1 MRWRKTGAGLVR
13 PFLSAADAATLQRF
27 STSSRSGAEAGP
39 LLNLTQRLILGCV
52 LLAGLTVGLLAATHR
67 ALAAAGQLGLA
78 WGFVAAAILIAG
90 VTIFWVLQPI
100 RGLARDAHKIAQGNL
115 EHRTGWKSRDDFGV
129 IAAELNRLAVRLR
142 DLHESDAGRRQMEF
156 QLSDAVLQSIFEPII
171 VTDGKG
177 HILKVNQA
185 AAELMGE
192 AATDRMALT
201 NTPGGDK
208 ILSAIRDAV
217 SMQKAVATEDE
228 ASMLPMRIGKQERS
242 YRLRTTPMRDS
253 EGRLLGTVTTLEDVT
268 SLQDIDRFKT
278 RFLNVAS
285 RKLRDPLLQLRRGL
299 YALGHGFGGELDPL
313 QAELVAA
320 AGEESEKL
328 DELMGDLIEVAEL
341 DTGKRELNLERVRP
355 LQALTNARDR
365 YVDDAARKGI
375 RVEVRAY
382 ADLATVLADRRAL
395 RTILDN
401 LLANALRYT
410 PEEGEVLL
418 AAEEVKD
425 SVQFTVR
432 DTGRGIEAERL
443 STIFDRFNPMSDAG
457 SGLGLALVRRLVE
470 QLSGQIAVESRLG
483 NGTTFR
489 FTLPVAVVD
498 TTRHPIEVG

>member
-1 MRWRKTGAGLVR
+1 M
-13 PFLSAADAATLQRF
+13 
-27 STSSRSGAEAGP
+27 
-39 LLNLTQRLILGCV
+39 LNLAQRLILGCV
-52 LLAGLTVGLLAATHR
+52 LLAALTLGLLLATRH
-67 ALAAAGQLGLA
+67 ALQAAGQLGLA
-78 WGFVAAAILIAG
+78 WAFVAAALVVELG
-90 VTIFWVLQPI
+90 TIYFVLAPV
-100 RGLARDAHKIAQGNL
+100 RRLARDAHKIAQGNL
-115 EHRTGWKSRDDFGV
+115 EHRTPWKSRDDFGV

-142 DLHESDAGRRQMEF
+142 DLHDSEAGRRQMEF

-185 AAELMGE
+185 ASELLGT
-192 AATDRMALT
+192 AASDRMALA

-217 SMQKAVATEDE
+217 SMQKAVAAEDE

-268 SLQDIDRFKT
+268 SLQDTDRFKT

-299 YALGHGFGGELDPL
+299 YALGQGFGGELQPL
-313 QAELVAA
+313 QTELVSAA
-320 AGEESEKL
+320 SSESEKL

-341 DTGKRELNLERVRP
+341 DAGKRELRLEPVRP
-355 LQALTNARDR
+355 LEALTNARDR
-365 YVDDAARKGI
+365 YCEDAARKRI
-375 RVEVRAY
+375 RVDVRAY
-382 ADLATVLADRRAL
+382 ADLSRVKADRRAL

-418 AAEEVKD
+418 AAEEVKEF
-425 SVQFTVR
+425 VQFTVR

-470 QLSGQIAVESRLG
+470 QLGGQIAVESRLG
-483 NGTTFR
+483 HGTTFR
-489 FTLPVAVVD
+489 FSLPVAAVEA
-498 TTRHPIEVG
+498 TRRPVEVG